1 MSKKISAAILV
12 IAALLVGVPSAFSE
26 KSTGIV
32 KVVSRPAGASVS
44 VGGKYYSPTPVL
56 IELPTGKHNLVVT
69 RPGHIPA
76 KASVVIKK
84 NQVVRKE
91 IKLGATPGKKI
102 RVHRTKQGQRDF
114 GPGTVTIVTS
124 PPGLTVYMSDL
135 VVPQPTPVAF
145 DMRAG
150 IYELTLQQDGE
161 IVYRKT
167 VFIHVGRTL
176 ELDIV
181 VHRRRRIDDSD
192 PWKASH

>member
-1 MSKKISAAILV
+1 MSKKISAAIFV
-12 IAALLVGVPSAFSE
+12 VGTLLVGVPSAFSE

-32 KVVSRPAGASVS
+32 KVVSRPSGASVS

-56 IELPTGKHNLVVT
+56 IELPAGRHDLVVT
-69 RPGHIPA
+69 RSGHVPVT
-76 KASVVIKK
+76 ASVIIKK
-84 NQVVRKE
+84 NAVVHKV
-91 IKLGATPGKKI
+91 IKLGVTPGKKI
-102 RVHRTKQGQRDF
+102 RVHRTKKGQLDA

-124 PPGLTVYMSDL
+124 PPGLTVFMSDL

-150 IYELTLQQDGE
+150 IYELTLEQDGE

-167 VFIHVGRTL
+167 VFVHVGRTM

-181 VHRRRRIDDSD
+181 VRRRRRIDDSD
-192 PWKASH
+192 PWK